1 MHAIL
6 HSYWGVPKSTEHTA
20 VKVGTSIK
28 GVFFINDHSDS
39 QKILLLFAILLVQWT
54 NKAFDVQLSLWSNAL

>member
-6 HSYWGVPKSTEHTA
+6 HSYRGVPKSTEHTA

-39 QKILLLFAILLVQWT
+39 QKILLLCAILLVQ
-54 NKAFDVQLSLWSNAL
+54 